1 MTKYDSCL
9 GDGLTAYR
17 KHNSCETTYWP
28 GRGLETGKRQ
38 SSASGNIINR
48 YVQSFLKV
56 TSTAYAAQIKSLL
69 FPGQSTGFSVQLP
82 MQPLRESAH
91 RVGN

>member
-1 MTKYDSCL
+1 MIIVLVMALRLIESTIVVKQHIGSVGDSKL
-9 GDGLTAYR
+9 
-17 KHNSCETTYWP
+17 
-28 GRGLETGKRQ
+28 
-38 SSASGNIINR
+38 ASDNR
-48 YVQSFLKV
+48 LLVGILSTDIYVQSFLKV

-69 FPGQSTGFSVQLP
+69 FPRQSTGFSVQLP